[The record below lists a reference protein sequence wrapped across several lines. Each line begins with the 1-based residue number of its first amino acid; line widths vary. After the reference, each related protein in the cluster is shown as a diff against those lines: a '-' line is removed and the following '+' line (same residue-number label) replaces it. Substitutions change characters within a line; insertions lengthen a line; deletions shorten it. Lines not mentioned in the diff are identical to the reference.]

1 VSLKTL
7 PIISSPDAVAAP
19 RQIPQFAEKCP
30 TTTPSRKG
38 SAADVKIYPRR
49 SAIRSSCSYQND
61 LKFKISI
68 PGVSASREERIVG
81 KGMMDFTEVA

>member
-19 RQIPQFAEKCP
+19 RQ
-30 TTTPSRKG
+30 
-38 SAADVKIYPRR
+38 AADVKIYPRR